1 MRLAPSAARAA
12 APRTT
17 PSRPRALGPAPSSP
31 PRSRTNFDER
41 GNKIDSARRPAA
53 LPRRIH
59 FSGRFSVT
67 KGEALGRFRLLP
79 HAVRARD
86 ALEAAGGDIA
96 RVPLD
101 FFGAVTAKNV
111 AERERAAAQLALRAD
126 AGGGSSGSCGRSQPA
141 PAPKRRRADG
151 DEQGAAAA
159 TGAHQGAR
167 TRARTAAVAGAATV

>member
-12 APRTT
+12 APRAT

-41 GNKIDSARRPAA
+41 GEKIESARRPAA

-111 AERERAAAQLALRAD
+111 AERERAVAQLALRAD
-126 AGGGSSGSCGRSQPA
+126 AGGGSCGSSGRSLPA
-141 PAPKRRRADG
+141 PAAKRRRTDG
-151 DEQGAAAA
+151 DEQGAATA
-159 TGAHQGAR
+159 TCAHQGAR
-167 TRARTAAVAGAATV
+167 TRARTAAAAGAATF